1 MFKRIR
7 KLFLGMLFILAATQ
21 QVYAGGVTLGAT
33 RVIYSSSAKQ
43 AELTVINTDSQN
55 KFLVQS
61 WIDDENGHK
70 NKDFIVTPPLY
81 VLEANKENTLRVV
94 YTGNNLPQDRESMF
108 WVNVKVIP
116 PLNDEGKTTNT
127 LQIAIQNRIKLFYR
141 PQSIAKYDEREHE
154 KIRFVRHGNKL
165 EISNPTPYYLTLVNI
180 KSNQRELASNLVVAP
195 FSSDYLTTN
204 VSGSVSYQTINDF
217 GAQTP
222 KVTKQID

>member
-154 KIRFVRHGNKL
+154 KIRFVRHDNKL

-217 GAQTP
+217 GAQTS
-222 KVTKQID
+222 KVTKKID